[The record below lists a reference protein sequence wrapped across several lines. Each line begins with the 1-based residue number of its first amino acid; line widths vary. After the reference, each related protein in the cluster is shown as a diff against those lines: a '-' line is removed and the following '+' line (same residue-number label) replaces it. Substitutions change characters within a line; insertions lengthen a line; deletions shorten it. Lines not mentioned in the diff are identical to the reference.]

1 MEIIPAID
9 LHQGKCVR
17 LTQGKLNQETVFSED
32 PPAMAKHWEDQG
44 AGLLHV
50 VDLDGAFRGEP
61 QNLEVVREIAESV
74 SIPIQLGGG
83 LRTLK
88 AIEQALMAGA
98 RRVILGTIA
107 FQQPDFVKE
116 ACRAFPGNILVG
128 IDARDGKVSIQG
140 WREVTELKATDLV
153 RLLED
158 SPIEAIIYTDT
169 QRDGMLTGPNLN
181 GLRTIVL
188 GSHKPVIASGGIST
202 LEDIQRLLPF
212 QDMGVIGAIV
222 GKALYLHN
230 FNLAEAIKLARG
242 K

>member
-1 MEIIPAID
+1 
-9 LHQGKCVR
+9 
-17 LTQGKLNQETVFSED
+17 
-32 PPAMAKHWEDQG
+32 MAKYWEDQG

-50 VDLDGAFRGEP
+50 VDLDGAFSGEP

-88 AIEQALMAGA
+88 AIEQALMVGA

-128 IDARDGKVSIQG
+128 IDARDGKVSIKG
-140 WREVTELKATDLV
+140 WKEVTELKATDLV

-181 GLRTIVL
+181 GLQTIVRS
-188 GSHKPVIASGGIST
+188 SHKPVIASGGIST
-202 LEDIQRLLPF
+202 LEDIQKLLPF
-212 QDMGVIGAIV
+212 QDMGVVGVIV

-230 FNLAEAIKLARG
+230 FNLAEAIKLARRR
-242 K
+242 